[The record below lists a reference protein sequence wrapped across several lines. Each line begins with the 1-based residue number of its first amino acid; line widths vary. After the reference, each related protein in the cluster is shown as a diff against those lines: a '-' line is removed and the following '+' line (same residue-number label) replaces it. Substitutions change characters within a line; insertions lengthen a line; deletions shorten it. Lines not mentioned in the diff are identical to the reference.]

1 MKQNSNNRNE
11 CKKTIKKMI
20 DMIPQ
25 IKSKNCSII
34 LLKMILKCCKEELI
48 DLTYLINLLISLINS
63 NKSNSKYCIDSITQL
78 MVSYPEYFIKT
89 YSTQNPSHP
98 FIAIL
103 RNSNKLNT
111 NLHEFIYHQIEFI
124 FKFSDLSLKQVTALL
139 KPVLIEIFFDSS
151 FYKHLVVKIL
161 LDKINSMKN
170 EPDHF
175 FFELYNLLELYF
187 SCLNDTDFERPF
199 FKQSLDEILYLVLN
213 SDSITLNKKFNLKIL
228 TNLMVKLD
236 YFCDFDLKNEWKIL
250 IDSTKP
256 VIDLNIHL

>member
-1 MKQNSNNRNE
+1 
-11 CKKTIKKMI
+11 
-20 DMIPQ
+20 
-25 IKSKNCSII
+25 
-34 LLKMILKCCKEELI
+34 MILKCCKEELI

-139 KPVLIEIFFDSS
+139 KPVLIEIFFNMMCFSSFFDAYSHTSSYILLLLFKFLSISRKYYNSNADSS
-151 FYKHLVVKIL
+151 YSVMMI
-161 LDKINSMKN
+161 
-170 EPDHF
+170 
-175 FFELYNLLELYF
+175 
-187 SCLNDTDFERPF
+187 
-199 FKQSLDEILYLVLN
+199 
-213 SDSITLNKKFNLKIL
+213 
-228 TNLMVKLD
+228 
-236 YFCDFDLKNEWKIL
+236 
-250 IDSTKP
+250 
-256 VIDLNIHL
+256 